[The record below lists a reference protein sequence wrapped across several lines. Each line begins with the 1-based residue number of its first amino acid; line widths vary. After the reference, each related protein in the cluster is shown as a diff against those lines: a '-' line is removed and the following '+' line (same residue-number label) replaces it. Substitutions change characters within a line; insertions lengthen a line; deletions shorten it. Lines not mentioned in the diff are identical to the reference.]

1 MFGGTQSSSL
11 FASQQKPGGGL
22 FSLPQPNN
30 QTSNSSA
37 FVGAQGA
44 SNSNINNNNAVN
56 ANGTSGYIVGAPYNA
71 ASNSSVALGNPGG
84 VQHTNNP
91 SWFQNTKKRVI
102 PNHLVPKKKPGF
114 LISAPA
120 SSGSGGAL
128 ASKRDLK
135 SATHQTT
142 RTNPFNMIS
151 FGTNSAGS
159 AANTS
164 GFRHASASVGSLHD
178 AFMLGDATK
187 YDDTVNETISDDY
200 VLFNPLEDL
209 PPSRSLYDL
218 NDDVLQSLNA
228 PSNLLSDLSLSKDP
242 KMFNN
247 VFSGSKPEVPTM
259 QDRTLADSPDDPR
272 SGREAAVLV
281 FGYPEKMANQVIQH
295 FQTYGNV
302 LEEFEATKSRR
313 QFAQYIDNTS
323 TNPNRIAPLFT
334 GNSWVK
340 LTYDDANA
348 AANALNENG
357 TVFNGV
363 LLGVIPY
370 NKHAIEK
377 LQKRTISAEEDVGGG
392 LESLMCGQRAL
403 PKPIGLKSAV
413 TSDSMHANRLDIKDG
428 SGLFLH
434 AKNAADAAKDSAS
447 QRGVTSI
454 LSSVSRYLFGI
465 NEL

>member
-22 FSLPQPNN
+22 FSSPQPNN

-114 LISAPA
+114 SISAPA

-178 AFMLGDATK
+178 AFMSGDATK

-200 VLFNPLEDL
+200 VLFNPSEDL

-228 PSNLLSDLSLSKDP
+228 PSNLLSDSSLSKDP

-259 QDRTLADSPDDPR
+259 QDRTSADSPDDPR

-403 PKPIGLKSAV
+403 PKPIGSKSAV
-413 TSDSMHANRLDIKDG
+413 TSDSMQANRLDIKDG

>member
-44 SNSNINNNNAVN
+44 SNSNINNNAVN

-135 SATHQTT
+135 TATHQTT